1 MTVVLGVLYSE
12 RHDVMDPCCLAK
24 INQGITL
31 TRAVACSRITFKSLG
46 GSSVSRH
53 LYPIVSTYIF
63 ASGCPSVRHHRKN
76 TPPSS
81 VMYSSCYPPWL
92 SSCQIVKRIAMRLW
106 QKPSRAAVQSSSC
119 AMIST
124 SSLNILGKKNF
135 VFSYTKKVTIVVGMT
150 RSVFGTTLQIISD
163 MHS

>member
-1 MTVVLGVLYSE
+1 MLGPKMTVVLGVLYSE

-53 LYPIVSTYIF
+53 FYPIVSTYIF
-63 ASGCPSVRHHRKN
+63 ASGCPSVRHHRKH
-76 TPPSS
+76 TTVFCYVLLMLPSL
-81 VMYSSCYPPWL
+81 V
-92 SSCQIVKRIAMRLW
+92 VKRIAMRLW
-106 QKPSRAAVQSSSC
+106 QNPSRAAVQSSSC

-135 VFSYTKKVTIVVGMT
+135 VFSYTKNVTIVVGMT